1 MDIFWNYTIQKY
13 GWLMLGAL
21 TTESTFEIRVTS
33 CRNIL
38 SCSLKIE
45 KQIKALELSHT
56 GCDVLATLPTGHGKC
71 FEVFCLAKLFTL
83 NPNASM
89 ISNYFAAQSPKHNS
103 GNMN

>member
-1 MDIFWNYTIQKY
+1 
-13 GWLMLGAL
+13 MLGAL

-33 CRNIL
+33 CSIIL